1 MGMGTL
7 GQEGARRTIDINPST
22 EGRIELCQCPPR
34 NLSHPA
40 LSSSPIAERT
50 SDVIS
55 DFTSDS
61 DVGCLL
67 LPERGLKEGKTFS
80 DMANELVEIGLFDL
94 KEAEE

>member
-1 MGMGTL
+1 
-7 GQEGARRTIDINPST
+7 
-22 EGRIELCQCPPR
+22 
-34 NLSHPA
+34 LSHPA
-40 LSSSPIAERT
+40 LSSSPVAERT

-61 DVGCLL
+61 DVGISAASRTRL
-67 LPERGLKEGKTFS
+67 EGRQTFS